1 MKKNSDNKRGRPT
14 LPSSQIRYDR
24 VTMFMEREELQHDI
38 DLARKMGISQQSLS
52 RTLKS
57 KKISDYF
64 IDRIIEVYPDYRAQW
79 FVGYDEFPTWQE
91 YEKFKR
97 QEAAQYFQSVIDKS
111 EAVYMFMS
119 ALLQVRGYT
128 LRRVPNSVGVDIDCH
143 FYELTDRDQNV
154 ICYRDDKIA
163 ERIMRHVELELS
175 SFLAD
180 AIDSANTK

>member
-1 MKKNSDNKRGRPT
+1 MGRNSGDRRGRPID
-14 LPSSQIRYDR
+14 PSSQIRYDR
-24 VTMFMEREELQHDI
+24 IKMFMKLEDI
-38 DLARKMGISQQSLS
+38 RSDSALARSIGMLQQSLH
-52 RTLKS
+52 RILTT
-57 KKISDYF
+57 KKISEKT
-64 IDRIIEVYPDYRAQW
+64 IDRIIESYPDYRAQW
-79 FVGYDEFPTWQE
+79 FMGYDEFPTWQE